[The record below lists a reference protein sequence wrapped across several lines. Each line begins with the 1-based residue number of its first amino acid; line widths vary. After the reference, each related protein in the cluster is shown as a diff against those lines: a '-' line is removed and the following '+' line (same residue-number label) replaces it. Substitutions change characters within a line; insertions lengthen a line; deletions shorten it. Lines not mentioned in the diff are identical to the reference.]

1 MPSRE
6 PASGGVA
13 PTPDS
18 DDLRVVK
25 RRKRR
30 ADDASVGDEDEDDE
44 QPSLRPRRRD
54 DDEAPAAAARRSSPP
69 AAARARSRRAAQ
81 AASRR
86 AARADAAKAAV
97 RRFVDDEASDGDE
110 DGEDAEDWCTDDED
124 FVAPSRDA
132 PDEGP
137 EDRDAYRRAANA
149 DDADAWTLDDSGG
162 RRRVLAAFGPRTARD
177 VRDTPS
183 PSFPPGQTP
192 VASQYGGSF
201 IDDDEYE
208 AASLGRAL
216 SGGW

>member
-1 MPSRE
+1 M
-6 PASGGVA
+6 
-13 PTPDS
+13 
-18 DDLRVVK
+18 K

-44 QPSLRPRRRD
+44 QPSLRPRVWGD
-54 DDEAPAAAARRSSPP
+54 DDEAPAPAAPAARRSSPP
-69 AAARARSRRAAQ
+69 VAARARSRRAAQ
-81 AASRR
+81 AASLR
-86 AARADAAKAAV
+86 AARADAAKDAV
-97 RRFVDDEASDGDE
+97 RRFVDDEASGGDE
-110 DGEDAEDWCTDDED
+110 DGDDAPQDWCTDDED

-149 DDADAWTLDDSGG
+149 DDDDAWTLDDSGG
-162 RRRVLAAFGPRTARD
+162 RRRVLAAFGPRTVRD

-183 PSFPPGQTP
+183 PSLLPGQTP

>member
-1 MPSRE
+1 M
-6 PASGGVA
+6 
-13 PTPDS
+13 
-18 DDLRVVK
+18 
-25 RRKRR
+25 
-30 ADDASVGDEDEDDE
+30 
-44 QPSLRPRRRD
+44 
-54 DDEAPAAAARRSSPP
+54 
-69 AAARARSRRAAQ
+69 
-81 AASRR
+81 
-86 AARADAAKAAV
+86 
-97 RRFVDDEASDGDE
+97 DDEASGGDE

-183 PSFPPGQTP
+183 PSFPTGQTP